1 MEVNATE
8 DKDKLA
14 DMPYI
19 KLYTGDID
27 VLGKCFSPA
36 QIGTLLLAVNAYA
49 KDGTIQD
56 VPAELRYPL
65 HEYVEKIKASRKKY
79 AAICAKRAVA
89 ASKGGRAKAAKNH
102 AQTVEQEEPE
112 APQEPKFKA
121 PTRRQFMDTF
131 RVLRS
136 QGLAEGKNQ
145 QIGDFYSK
153 LAADA
158 WTYCG
163 APIGTEEDLRALL
176 RMKFYPKDPK
186 DEYGELPVSL
196 WGVFY
201 VLTAGGEGRYEV
213 TPGWISKAAETVNAF
228 FDAYDE
234 ERQSWMIA
242 GKAYHRETGAGWVRL
257 AVEAFA
263 VESGFWTEKA
273 QT

>member
-27 VLGKCFSPA
+27 ALGKCFSPA

-56 VPAELRYPL
+56 VPAELRYPF

-89 ASKGGRAKAAKNH
+89 ASKGGKAKAAKNH
-102 AQTVEQEEPE
+102 ARTVEQEEPE
-112 APQEPKFKA
+112 APQETKFRP
-121 PTRRQFMDTF
+121 PTRRQFMDMF
-131 RVLRS
+131 RLLRS
-136 QGLAEGKNQ
+136 QGRTEGKNQ
-145 QIGDFYSK
+145 AVSDFYSA
-153 LAADA
+153 LQADV

-163 APIGTEEDLRALL
+163 APIGTEEDLLALL
-176 RMKFYPKDPK
+176 RMKFYPKD
-186 DEYGELPVSL
+186 ECGELPISP

-201 VLTAGGEGRYEV
+201 LLTALGKGRYEV
-213 TPGWISKAAETVNAF
+213 APGWISKAAETVDVF
-228 FDAYDE
+228 FAAYDE

-242 GKAYHRETGAGWVRL
+242 GKVYHRETGAGWLRL